1 MRVPR
6 GSVRSL
12 DTGRRCLG
20 GLIEPLIELVE
31 ILQSRAN
38 SVGLFNA
45 LRYGFQRLVAISSDA
60 DHDGFVSG
68 NPAALNQFFGDGHLG
83 SASGFSEDPFG
94 SREQL
99 DAFEDFLIRDALTPA
114 AGFAYR
120 LKDIVAV
127 GGIADGD

>member
-1 MRVPR
+1 MAI
-6 GSVRSL
+6 RSEEH
-12 DTGRRCLG
+12 TS
-20 GLIEPLIELVE
+20 E
-31 ILQSRAN
+31 LQSP
-38 SVGLFNA
+38 
-45 LRYGFQRLVAISSDA
+45 YDLVVLHSFPTRRSSDL
-60 DHDGFVSG
+60 G
-68 NPAALNQFFGDGHLG
+68 NPAALNQLFGDGHLG

-114 AGFAYR
+114 AGFAHR